1 MTNLRQTTLALLL
14 VTLLVLAVAPAVC
27 QATGAQRSLLD
38 DPGVWTAAPRARA
51 ALMDEIANNLRC
63 KQLRM
68 FVRWNIAEPTAGV
81 YDDAYL
87 ARIKATVKLARARGI
102 RILACV
108 YQTPKWAS
116 NSTYWRSPPLGYPKG
131 YQPFYV
137 MKRANLP
144 AFQAFAA
151 HVAAYFGT
159 NVAAWQCWNEPN
171 MWAYMY
177 PQRTTTDSI
186 YAVRLYGDMLKR
198 FHAGI
203 ARGNPS
209 ALVVAGATAPFG
221 PNDKLRTSPQRWANQ
236 IRAFSLGNY
245 FDVYSHHPYMIGGTR
260 NTAPEALP
268 SDPTHTVGLG
278 NISVLL
284 KKFPHKPFYLTEYGY
299 NTAYSIVFGGQS
311 VSTTV
316 QADYLRRAFIFV
328 RRYPQIKYLTWLMV
342 RDYSPNGKSNNP
354 LGIYTGLKTLS
365 GAKKRSYYSFAGG
378 NSLSLSAPTSV
389 HRGVYFKL
397 SGYLKSVPNG
407 PIVGASVELQ
417 RRAPG
422 VTKWSTFYTTK
433 TSTGG
438 YYKANVRQ
446 SYHTRYYR
454 VLFRGVVWSS
464 IHRVVAN

>member
-1 MTNLRQTTLALLL
+1 MKSLRRATLALLL
-14 VTLLVLAVAPAVC
+14 VTLLILTVAPAIC

-38 DPGVWTAAPRARA
+38 TLGVWVAAPSARP

-68 FVRWNIAEPTAGV
+68 FVLWNEAEPTAGV
-81 YDDAYL
+81 YNDAYL
-87 ARIKATVKLARARGI
+87 ADLETTVALARAHGI
-102 RILACV
+102 SIIASV
-108 YQTPKWAS
+108 YSTPRWAS
-116 NSTYWRSPPLGYPKG
+116 NSTFWTSPPVGYPKG
-131 YQPFYV
+131 YRPFYV
-137 MKRANLP
+137 MNRANLP

-151 HVAAYFGT
+151 HAATYFGT
-159 NVAAWQCWNEPN
+159 DVAAWQCWNEPN
-171 MWAYMY
+171 MWVYMY

-186 YAVRLYGDMLKR
+186 YAVRLYKDMLKR
-198 FHAGI
+198 FHDGI
-203 ARGNPS
+203 KTGNPS

-221 PNDKLRTSPQRWANQ
+221 PNDKMRTSPQRWANQ
-236 IRAFSLGNY
+236 IRAFKLGSY

-268 SDPTHTVGLG
+268 RDPTHTVSLG

-299 NTAYSIVFGGQS
+299 NTNYSIVFGGQS
-311 VSTTV
+311 ISPTV

-328 RRYPQIKYLTWLMV
+328 RRYPQVKYLTWLLV
-342 RDYSPNGKSNNP
+342 RDYSPNGKSSNP
-354 LGIYTGLKTLS
+354 LGVYTGLKTLS

-407 PIVGASVELQ
+407 PIVGASVEIQ

-422 VTKWSTFYTTK
+422 VTKWSTIYPTK

-438 YYKANVRQ
+438 YYKASVRQ
-446 SYHTRYYR
+446 SHGTFYYR

-464 IHRVVAN
+464 VHRVVAN